1 MAEQEQN
8 RTEKATPF
16 KLAEAR
22 KQGQVARSMDFN
34 SFAMVF
40 ALLFVLIALGG
51 SVAMKVASLSS
62 WLLQQSGTL
71 KLEGPGEAVWFAD
84 VLKALLGIVVPI
96 AAVGIVFAVVANLI
110 QIGPIFTFVPLKPKF
125 ERINPI
131 AGFKRI
137 FNKKMLFEAF
147 KTLVKF
153 CFFVWI
159 LWAFFRSLWPTLPA
173 AMSID
178 TAVIAAY
185 LSQNGLSL
193 LFRLGLAMLLI
204 ASLDFAFVR
213 WTFSKQMMM
222 SRREMKEE
230 VKRREGDPL
239 VRAKIRELQRENL
252 KQAQS
257 IGRVPEADVLITNP
271 EHLAIALRYVRDEMS
286 APHVIAKGADAWA
299 AEMRAMARKHG
310 VPVLERRSLARQ
322 LFRSAQLDRPIPVET
337 FLDVARVYADVAADR
352 RNNVRHEAA
361 R

>member
-22 KQGQVARSMDFN
+22 KQGQVAKSMDFN

-40 ALLFVLIALGG
+40 ALLFVLIVLGG

-62 WLLQQSGTL
+62 WLLQQSGSL
-71 KLEGPGEAVWFAD
+71 KLEAPGDAVWFAD
-84 VLKALLGIVVPI
+84 LLKAFLGVVVPF
-96 AAVGIVFAVVANLI
+96 AAVGIVFAILANLV
-110 QIGPIFTFVPLKPKF
+110 QTGPIFTFVPLKPKF

-137 FNKKMLFEAF
+137 FNKKMLFEAL
-147 KTLVKF
+147 KTLIKF
-153 CFFVWI
+153 SFFVWI
-159 LWAFFRSLWPTLPA
+159 AWAFFRALWPTLPA
-173 AMSID
+173 AASPD
-178 TAVIAAY
+178 GGVVVAY
-185 LSQNGLSL
+185 LSEHGFSL
-193 LFRLGLAMLLI
+193 LFRMGLAMLLI
-204 ASLDFAFVR
+204 AALDFAFVR
-213 WTFSKQMMM
+213 WTFGKQMMM

-252 KQAQS
+252 KQARS

-271 EHLAIALRYVRDEMS
+271 EHLAIALRYVRDEMD

-299 AEMRAMARKHG
+299 AEMRAMARRHG
-310 VPVLERRSLARQ
+310 IPVLERRSLARQ
-322 LFRSAQLDRPIPVET
+322 LFRCGQLDRAIPPET
-337 FLDVARVYADVAADR
+337 FVDVARVYADMATER
-352 RNNVRHEAA
+352 RNSARHEAS